1 MLSIVLLAGGSSSRF
16 VPLTDKNLFPF
27 LGKTLVERQLQ
38 NFSKFS
44 FDEFIVIGNPENK
57 PAIEA
62 EITKLGI
69 KAKVMV
75 QVGEGQSGAVNTAL
89 AEVNMEG
96 DLLVVNMNDVFEDSL
111 LEKFN
116 TLLPE
121 LRSEKQNM
129 LTGYK
134 VSKYFPGGYLVHE
147 NGFVSKVVEKP
158 GAGNEPS
165 DYVRLVFDYFHS
177 KQELLANLKKASSSK
192 DDVYE
197 TALTNMMGSGS
208 KFRML
213 DYEGAWFTLKYP
225 WHVLAM
231 MEYFLGT
238 IKGQTIADDVEVPD
252 TARINGDVIIES
264 GVKIFDG
271 AVVNGPVYIGKN
283 CILGNNA
290 LVRGSNLGDNCV
302 VGFSS
307 EVARSYFKS
316 NVWLHMNYA
325 GDSIIDNNVSF
336 GSTAITANFRLDEA
350 NISVTVKGEKIDTGL
365 TKLGNIIG
373 PNVRIGVGT
382 KLMPGVKIGAG
393 SFIGSGLTLAQD
405 VEANKFVDG
414 KTELVVKDNKV
425 DITSKSRE
433 HIKQNI

>member
-16 VPLTDKNLFPF
+16 APLTDKNLFPF
-27 LGKTLVERQLQ
+27 LGKTLVERQLT
-38 NFSKFS
+38 NFSKFK
-44 FDEFIVIGNPENK
+44 FDEFVVIGNQDNK

-62 EITKLGI
+62 EINKLGL
-69 KAKVMV
+69 KAKVLV
-75 QVGEGQSGAVNTAL
+75 QEGEGQAGAVTTAL
-89 AEVNMEG
+89 SAVNMDG
-96 DLLVVNMNDVFEDSL
+96 DLLVVNMNDVFEDGL
-111 LEKFN
+111 LQKFN
-116 TLLPE
+116 GMLPD
-121 LRSEKQNM
+121 LRSSKHNM

-134 VSKYFPGGYLVHE
+134 VSSYFPGGYLLHKD
-147 NGFVSKVVEKP
+147 GFVSEVVEKP

-165 DYVRLVFDYFHS
+165 DYVRLVFDYFQS
-177 KQELLANLKKASSSK
+177 KQELSDNLKQASSSK

-197 TALTNMMGSGS
+197 TALTKMMKSGN

-238 IKGQTIADDVEVPD
+238 IKGQHVADDVKIAD
-252 TARINGDVIIES
+252 TARVNGNVIIES

-271 AVVNGPVYIGKN
+271 AVINGPAYLGKN
-283 CILGNNA
+283 CIIGNNS
-290 LVRGSNLGDNCV
+290 LVRGSILGDNCV

-325 GDSIIDNNVSF
+325 GDSILDNNISF

-350 NISVTVKGEKIDTGL
+350 NISVNVKGEKVDTGL

-382 KLMPGVKIGAG
+382 KLMPGIKIGAG
-393 SFIGSGLTLAQD
+393 SFISSGLTLAQD
-405 VEANKFVDG
+405 VEPGKYVDG
-414 KTELVVKDNKV
+414 KTELVMKDNKI

-433 HIKQNI
+433 HIKQNL